1 MEPAFAIG
9 GCSMRR
15 ARLAAAAAALLLA
28 CGAARAEVVV
38 TISKAQQKLA
48 VSVDGSETYT
58 WPVSTGRRGY
68 STPSGVFHPQRLE
81 PHWYSRKYDNA
92 PMPWSMFFYRGYAVH
107 GTVEVRHLGH
117 AASHGCVRL
126 SPANAH
132 TLFTLIRRVGMRHA
146 RFVVTD
152 GPLPRLRH
160 VPANVPVAEA
170 APGAATQ
177 PDVAVAL
184 ARQEVAAPAG
194 HPQPAAKAEPAGHLS
209 ARTHPAARAE
219 AAHPP
224 RHARTYVA
232 SDEARVLREREAWL
246 RSLDRKYHFVR

>member
-1 MEPAFAIG
+1 
-9 GCSMRR
+9 MRC
-15 ARLAAAAAALLLA
+15 AVIAATAAAVLLA

-48 VSVDGSETYT
+48 VIVDGNETYT

-68 STPSGVFHPQRLE
+68 GTPSGVFHPQRLE
-81 PHWYSRKYDNA
+81 PHWYSHKYDNA
-92 PMPWSMFFYRGYAVH
+92 PMPWSMFFFRGYAVH

-126 SPANAH
+126 SPANAR

-146 RFVVTD
+146 SFVVTD
-152 GPLPRLRH
+152 GPLPRLRP

-170 APGAATQ
+170 APAALTQ
-177 PDVAVAL
+177 PDFAWAL
-184 ARQEVAAPAG
+184 ARQEANMAADVPAR
-194 HPQPAAKAEPAGHLS
+194 PPSPVEKAKSAEHLS

-219 AAHPP
+219 AVRPP
-224 RHARTYVA
+224 RRLAEVA
-232 SDEARVLREREAWL
+232 SDEARVLREREGWL
-246 RSLDRKYHFVR
+246 HSLDRKYHFVR

>member
-68 STPSGVFHPQRLE
+68 GTPSGVFRPQRLE
-81 PHWYSRKYDNA
+81 PHWYSHKYDNA

-107 GTVEVRHLGH
+107 GTVELRHLGR

-132 TLFTLIRRVGMRHA
+132 TLFTLIRHVGMRHA
-146 RFVVTD
+146 KFVVTD

-160 VPANVPVAEA
+160 APANVPVAEA
-170 APGAATQ
+170 APAATAQ
-177 PDVAVAL
+177 PDFAVAL
-184 ARQEVAAPAG
+184 ARQEADGPVR
-194 HPQPAAKAEPAGHLS
+194 QSRPAANAAAAEHLS
-209 ARTHPAARAE
+209 ARAVARVE
-219 AAHPP
+219 AAPPP
-224 RHARTYVA
+224 RHAARYVA

-246 RSLDRKYHFVR
+246 RSLDRKYHFVP

>member
-1 MEPAFAIG
+1 MPASVRKSYRI
-9 GCSMRR
+9 CS
-15 ARLAAAAAALLLA
+15 L
-28 CGAARAEVVV
+28 C
-38 TISKAQQKLA
+38 
-48 VSVDGSETYT
+48 
-58 WPVSTGRRGY
+58 
-68 STPSGVFHPQRLE
+68 
-81 PHWYSRKYDNA
+81 
-92 PMPWSMFFYRGYAVH
+92 
-107 GTVEVRHLGH
+107 H
-117 AASHGCVRL
+117 AFV
-126 SPANAH
+126 PNV
-132 TLFTLIRRVGMRHA
+132 IRRVGMRHA

-170 APGAATQ
+170 APAAATQ

-209 ARTHPAARAE
+209 ARTRPAARAE

-246 RSLDRKYHFVR
+246 RSLDRKYHFVRRRLHRINRIDLN

>member
-1 MEPAFAIG
+1 
-9 GCSMRR
+9 MRR
-15 ARLAAAAAALLLA
+15 ANLAAAAAALILIGGLI
-28 CGAARAEVVV
+28 GAARAEVVV

-48 VSVDGSETYT
+48 VIVDGSETYT

-68 STPSGVFHPQRLE
+68 GTPSGVFHPQRLE
-81 PHWYSRKYDNA
+81 PHWYSHKYDNA

-107 GTVEVRHLGH
+107 GTVEVRHLGR

-126 SPANAH
+126 SPDHAH

-160 VPANVPVAEA
+160 LPANVPVAET
-170 APGAATQ
+170 APA
-177 PDVAVAL
+177 PAVREQFAKAL
-184 ARQEVAAPAG
+184 AKHEGTRDGERVEHVA
-194 HPQPAAKAEPAGHLS
+194 QAERLS
-209 ARTHPAARAE
+209 ARTHAVVQMEPQHPLRRVG
-219 AAHPP
+219 AH
-224 RHARTYVA
+224 VG
-232 SDEARVLREREAWL
+232 SDEARVLSEREAWL

>member
-1 MEPAFAIG
+1 
-9 GCSMRR
+9 MRR
-15 ARLAAAAAALLLA
+15 VRLAAAAAALLLF

-48 VSVDGSETYT
+48 VFVDGSEAYT

-68 STPSGVFHPQRLE
+68 GTPSGVFHPQRLE
-81 PHWYSRKYDNA
+81 PHWYSHTYENA

-107 GTVEVRHLGH
+107 GTTEVRHLGH

-126 SPANAH
+126 TPEHAH

-152 GPLPRLRH
+152 GPLPHR
-160 VPANVPVAEA
+160 
-170 APGAATQ
+170 
-177 PDVAVAL
+177 
-184 ARQEVAAPAG
+184 AAPADVPMAQALPASPAQAQFAAALERRETAG
-194 HPQPAAKAEPAGHLS
+194 HAPASEHTRSAEHLS
-209 ARTHPAARAE
+209 ARTHV
-219 AAHPP
+219 AAHAEPERWH
-224 RHARTYVA
+224 RHIRASA
-232 SDEARVLREREAWL
+232 GSDEARVLREREAWL

>member
-1 MEPAFAIG
+1 
-9 GCSMRR
+9 MRR
-15 ARLAAAAAALLLA
+15 AHLAAATAAFALI

-117 AASHGCVRL
+117 AVSHGCVRL

-132 TLFTLIRRVGMRHA
+132 TLFTLIRRVGMGHA
-146 RFVVTD
+146 KFVVTD

-160 VPANVPVAEA
+160 VPANVPVAEV
-170 APGAATQ
+170 APAATAQ
-177 PDVAVAL
+177 PDFAVAL
-184 ARQEVAAPAG
+184 ARREAHAPAG
-194 HPQPAAKAEPAGHLS
+194 QPRRTAKAASAEHLS
-209 ARTHPAARAE
+209 ARTVARAE
-219 AAHPP
+219 VAHPP